1 MPRRAKRP
9 VDDEALVAEW
19 LGEHPSVELQVTY
32 LSIDRQW
39 LVAAYLVGSRQ
50 IHGFAA
56 DYMAVHQHASLIA
69 AMLATVNELEQS
81 GEV

>member
-9 VDDEALVAEW
+9 ADDETLVGEW
-19 LGEHPSVELQVTY
+19 LGEHPSVELNVTY
-32 LSIDRQW
+32 LSIERQW

-50 IHGFAA
+50 IHGWGAEHL
-56 DYMAVHQHASLIA
+56 AVSQHKSLIA
-69 AMLATVNELEQS
+69 AMLATINELENS